1 MCALVPNCSIRSA
14 GGGRRD
20 DSSAR
25 GTLITTPPTPDGT
38 VSRFLVY
45 VAGAR
50 ARHSQPRRRRGATSL
65 SCRESTRLRGRP
77 KVPPPSLPAC
87 PPLPSARS
95 HGTRDTDTH
104 GTVWRRRRRQIW
116 GYYTVS
122 TYCRLRTLPR
132 TMCVQTYI
140 CTATQQSK
148 AQNTVLSTHTCVSHD
163 PECRKRG
170 NVPCQAP
177 GKAAWLLQNLVA
189 RRARLEIRAPPLA
202 IKVCLPL
209 SRQPP
214 SLKPRPMAGH
224 GRHWGESQ

>member
-1 MCALVPNCSIRSA
+1 MPWSTRLWLARSAAAAETGPVNDSVVFGVPTARPGHPARNNRRASTGEGAVEDYRRGCTATAIPSTMCALVPNCSIRSA

-95 HGTRDTDTH
+95 RGTRDTDTH

-122 TYCRLRTLPR
+122 TYILSLAHTAAYHVCADVHLHGDTAEQGTEHCAQHPHLR
-132 TMCVQTYI
+132 I
-140 CTATQQSK
+140 S
-148 AQNTVLSTHTCVSHD
+148 
-163 PECRKRG
+163 
-170 NVPCQAP
+170 
-177 GKAAWLLQNLVA
+177 
-189 RRARLEIRAPPLA
+189 
-202 IKVCLPL
+202 
-209 SRQPP
+209 
-214 SLKPRPMAGH
+214 
-224 GRHWGESQ
+224 